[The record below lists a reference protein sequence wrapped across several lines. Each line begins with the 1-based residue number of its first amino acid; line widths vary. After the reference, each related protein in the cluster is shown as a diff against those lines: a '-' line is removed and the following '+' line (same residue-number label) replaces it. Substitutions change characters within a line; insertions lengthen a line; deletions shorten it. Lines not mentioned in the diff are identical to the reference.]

1 MAGHHVATVWI
12 WDGSQ
17 WLQFPAGG
25 AGYDDDEIREMIAD
39 NASAISDNAT
49 EIQTNR
55 GYINTNISDIA
66 TNASEIAKKLD
77 ASTIWTGTQ
86 DEYDA
91 LTPDSNVLYFI
102 TA

>member
-1 MAGHHVATVWI
+1 
-12 WDGSQ
+12 
-17 WLQFPAGG
+17 
-25 AGYDDDEIREMIAD
+25 MIAD

-55 GYINTNISDIA
+55 GYINTNITNIA
-66 TNASEIAKKLD
+66 TNASDIAKKLD

-86 DEYDA
+86 AEYDG
-91 LTPDSNVLYFI
+91 LSPDANVLYFI